1 MHTNNSYVV
10 TLLFCCIDRRY
21 PGAIQQLY
29 VGIGCSSCGLR
40 FKSETADKKTE
51 HLDWHFRQN
60 RREKEELKVAKN
72 RQWYYDIVVCAVA
85 DLLLFYYVLFSKL
98 VTMQCD

>member
-1 MHTNNSYVV
+1 MHMHMQNNYV
-10 TLLFCCIDRRY
+10 TLLACCIGRRY

-40 FKSETADKKTE
+40 FKSETADKYTE

-72 RQWYYDIVVCAVA
+72 RQWYYDIVVCFAEFLVF
-85 DLLLFYYVLFSKL
+85 LLLL
-98 VTMQCD
+98 VW